1 MRFKNIDFKKN
12 FSDALKFTVVISMI
26 YFFVNFKYPYTL
38 TYFLQDAWNFLLI
51 LISVFL
57 VNVLFDGI
65 MNWFKNR

>member
-38 TYFLQDAWNFLLI
+38 TYFFTRCLEFSVDFNFGFPGECF
-51 LISVFL
+51 V
-57 VNVLFDGI
+57 
-65 MNWFKNR
+65 

>member
-1 MRFKNIDFKKN
+1 MRFQNLDFKKN

-38 TYFLQDAWNFLLI
+38 TYLLQDAWNFLLI
-51 LISVFL
+51 LGAVFL

-65 MNWFKNR
+65 VNWFKNR